1 MSIERKIHLEDD
13 EEIIEIIKPSFLIYF
28 WGYFFGILVILIS
41 AYFLFWLLSH
51 DWWGKAILGFN
62 LIVAI
67 FLILR
72 SYILNSGNALII
84 TTDRVIDINK
94 EKLFS
99 ENTYSLNYIDIK
111 DISIEKRGFKSML
124 FGLGNILIES
134 KTGQFILDLNGISN
148 STRIQS
154 LVLKTKTENLQNRKF
169 SSDEKIYEN
178 FIKLIPKL
186 EEEDLDEIQ
195 DQINIEL
202 NNREEQ
208 IDEIDED
215 VV

>member
-13 EEIIEIIKPSFLIYF
+13 EEIIEIVKPNFLIYF
-28 WGYFFGILVILIS
+28 WGYFFGILFILVS

-62 LIVAI
+62 LLIAI

-99 ENTYSLNYIDIK
+99 ENTYSLNYHDIK
-111 DISIEKRGFKSML
+111 DVVVEKKGFKSML
-124 FGLGNILIES
+124 FKLGNIIIES

-148 STRIQS
+148 PNRIQS
-154 LVLKTKTENLQNRKF
+154 LILKTKTENVHNRKV
-169 SSDEKIYEN
+169 SSDEKIYKN

-186 EEEDLDEIQ
+186 DEVDLDEIQ
-195 DQINIEL
+195 DQISAEL
-202 NNREEQ
+202 EKREVG
-208 IDEIDED
+208 EIIED

>member
-1 MSIERKIHLEDD
+1 MSIENKIHLEDD

-28 WGYFFGILVILIS
+28 WGYFFGILFILVS

-51 DWWGKAILGFN
+51 DWWGKTLLGLN
-62 LIVAI
+62 TLLGC

-72 SYILNSGNALII
+72 SYFLNSGNALII
-84 TTDRVIDINK
+84 TNDRVIDINK
-94 EKLFS
+94 EKIFS
-99 ENTYSLNYIDIK
+99 ENIYSLNYFDIK
-111 DISIEKRGFKSML
+111 DVSIEKRGFKSVL
-124 FGLGNILIES
+124 FGLGNIIIES

-148 STRIQS
+148 PSRIQS
-154 LVLKTKTENLQNRKF
+154 LVLKTKTENLQNRKV

-178 FIKLIPKL
+178 FIKLIPLL

-202 NNREEQ
+202 EKRDKEVGEAN
-208 IDEIDED
+208 ED